1 MKKLTFERQMQL
13 SLGILLLCF
22 VLATLTKWGVF
33 CNIAWVIYGI
43 IWIIHPTWSK
53 SWDWKDHDKLRLG
66 CRIAGVIAIIVG
78 LITRFGV

>member
-1 MKKLTFERQMQL
+1 MLF
-13 SLGILLLCF
+13 LCF
-22 VLATLTKWGVF
+22 ILATWTKIRYF
-33 CNIAWVIYGI
+33 HNLAWILYGI
-43 IWIIHPTWSK
+43 IWIIHPTWPK